1 MFCIV
6 LISGCVEQPQPPHDY
21 VDLDIDSD
29 NNNMF
34 SEPDR
39 SLDEEEREEVSK
51 PGRVVVMNDDDNDG
65 DQVPDFADGF
75 NLDSV
80 WDNDDDINPTQQFVP
95 LLVEISSEIDLEQA
109 RIRVT
114 YDASNPADTVIV
126 QEEPLVYEPAPG
138 ALRIWAQPGD
148 MERNPEQI
156 ADGGDF
162 VAPSEYSPEQ
172 LGLTNRNRMVTWY
185 VEGIQTSRNLADQE
199 IIIEVDAKK
208 GMSKD
213 VVRVTV
219 IDFQFKT
226 QGPDGGPVDQ
236 EFTYNSVPAPQINA
250 TVEECQIDESGL
262 VTMII
267 SGIVSDQ
274 TSGIVSDPELQLRN
288 ITLSSQNQIT
298 STIDL
303 DNVAEPEY
311 PWQPYKF
318 QSSFS
323 ATVQFQTHPVQ
334 EEYLVFLRTAENPA
348 GVAAELN
355 LFVFFNGEGVYCVGG
370 AETDP
375 GTYIPTIMRVDAP
388 EGTFM
393 QGEDTIYA
401 FDKEWPL
408 KYRDIGDGEYF
419 YAMDSQDKVK
429 VFLPALYA
437 EQYMQEYAIAPIDQS
452 LLARLM
458 INHYLIAERINTK
471 IYGLMIQKDDITA
484 NLGKITNYATQ
495 VFNWGN
501 VKTYVY
507 RPRTGWAGHLDDSL
521 DTEIKYRYIN
531 HADTISGNFKS
542 KAQFEA
548 MVEIRKNI
556 VKSARDVHSWGKY
569 WQSTTHWTKYATV
582 KSGYTASE
590 AIAHAFDH
598 QTEYGMGC
606 YMAAILVMERG
617 WCLHHAWGFNMVV
630 GSNPFGWKPGKLYS
644 KVITREG
651 RPATGGCILLKDK
664 VKWIPGDWGYIIN
677 PDPKAW
683 EVVCTNCGHKW
694 TVLYGASKTC
704 PKCGSPGKM
713 QGFLQGENIIYLGG
727 PDQGPGKPAIGNF
740 ELLDENKFKNSA
752 YFWGHI
758 LPREMTLRQW
768 FDDVNK
774 WSSQKAKIKDF
785 RDRIKY

>member
-1 MFCIV
+1 MVCIV
-6 LISGCVEQPQPPHDY
+6 LISGCVEQPQHPHDY

-39 SLDEEEREEVSK
+39 SLDEEEMEEDLSK

-199 IIIEVDAKK
+199 IIIEVDAKN
-208 GMSKD
+208 GMLKD

-288 ITLSSQNQIT
+288 ITISSQNQIT

-388 EGTFM
+388 EGTFT

-408 KYRDIGDGEYF
+408 KYRDIGDGVYF

-531 HADTISGNFKS
+531 HADTISGKFKNR
-542 KAQFEA
+542 KQFESNVKA
-548 MVEIRKNI
+548 RKET
-556 VKSARDVHSWGKY
+556 VKAARDASWDFSSTWKFNANY
-569 WQSTTHWTKYATV
+569 WTSGVKV
-582 KSGYTASE
+582 KSGKNACE
-590 AIAHAFDH
+590 AIAHVFSH
-598 QTEYGMGC
+598 QNEYSTACLLG
-606 YMAAILVMERG
+606 AILVMERG
-617 WCLHHAWGFNMVV
+617 ICLGLDAKSFNNLVKLNPIGGLDDVIMTEYCPAK
-630 GSNPFGWKPGKLYS
+630 GSSLAN
-644 KVITREG
+644 
-651 RPATGGCILLKDK
+651 K
-664 VKWIPGDWGYIIN
+664 VKWIPGDWGYILN
-677 PDPKAW
+677 PDPAAW
-683 EVVCTNCGHKW
+683 MVKCTNPSCGHSW
-694 TVLYGASKTC
+694 TSLYNNEYKC
-704 PKCGSPGKM
+704 PKCGSSGEL
-713 QGFLQGENIIYLGG
+713 QGVAQGENIIYLGG
-727 PDQGPGKPAIGNF
+727 QSQGKGNF
-740 ELLDENKFKNSA
+740 NLSYAKFKDNA
-752 YFWGHI
+752 YFWGHV
-758 LPREMTLRQW
+758 PGGGEKTLQQW
-768 FDDVNK
+768 FDYVNT
-774 WSSQKAKIKDF
+774 WSSYKAKILDH
-785 RDRIKY
+785 RSRIKH